1 MNKNK
6 ENTLQDFY
14 NMILNSWTY
23 NKLTKEEINKF
34 DELMEH
40 TRTQDAL
47 KGTYNQ
53 RWEILQAIYGAF
65 LYGCGYN
72 GPRWRDED
80 ENAPF

>member
-1 MNKNK
+1 MEK
-6 ENTLQDFY
+6 EKTKALENFY

-23 NKLTKEEINKF
+23 KKLTKEEKNKF

-40 TRTQDAL
+40 TRTQEAL
-47 KGTYNQ
+47 KGTYKQ

-72 GPRWRDED
+72 GYNWRSE
-80 ENAPF
+80 EESQTF

>member
-23 NKLTKEEINKF
+23 NKLTKEESNKF

-40 TRTQDAL
+40 TRTQNAL
-47 KGTYNQ
+47 KGTYEQ

-72 GPRWRDED
+72 GPEWRS
-80 ENAPF
+80 

>member
-23 NKLTKEEINKF
+23 NKLTKEEIDKF

-72 GPRWRDED
+72 GPEWREKDERIY
-80 ENAPF
+80 